1 MAIRDFVV
9 ALRRNP
15 LVTIL
20 AVVLTALALVRVEL
34 APPRY
39 EARTVVTFLT
49 PPSSFPRNVYAS
61 FTPALVTMAEVSSR
75 WLDSA
80 DGRRAVRAA
89 GGRGGFEVALANRG
103 NQEQP
108 IHDQPYLTV
117 LVNAGSA
124 DAARGT
130 LLKVLGVL
138 RDRLRAVQVAQGARP
153 GSYISWQVA
162 AGSDRAVPVT
172 GRPSRAI
179 LAILLI
185 GTLGG
190 TCAAVTADRRR
201 RRRNETSEPSGTSAP
216 ARASA
221 PA

>member
-20 AVVLTALALVRVEL
+20 AVVLTALAVVRVEL
-34 APPRY
+34 AAPRY

-108 IHDQPYLTV
+108 IHDQPYLVLTV
-117 LVNAGSA
+117 SAGSA
-124 DAARGT
+124 EGARGT
-130 LLKVLGVL
+130 LLKLLGVL
-138 RDRLRAVQVAQGARP
+138 NDRVRSVQAAQGARP
-153 GSYISWQVA
+153 GSFITWRVA
-162 AGSDRAVPVT
+162 AGSDRAVPAT
-172 GRPSRAI
+172 GRPSRAF

-185 GTLGG
+185 GGIGG

-201 RRRNETSEPSGTSAP
+201 RRRTSAPSATTGP

-221 PA
+221 SA